1 MTELINLDCQSLSF
15 DSKLSGRRL
24 KKVQNIFPIKILL
37 NIICFSLYL
46 LGMKRNMI
54 ASTLGLPPNT
64 VRTKIRIFFRDGV
77 SALFDRRKNNVVRQV
92 KDEPE
97 ASPKRETVIEQTTEE
112 IVLRVRDIC
121 IAIPKHNYLQA
132 RAVLLTFVQNKI
144 ITKAEAAKNLD
155 LSSVHIGYLC
165 NGLKDKDIHSLF
177 DNRKGQ
183 KQDYKFTPEIKA
195 QLIQIFTI
203 NSLTGKSTSGKA
215 IGEELEAMF
224 ETSFSERSVRFH
236 MSKLGLRQIKSTL
249 PAQYE
254 LEKKTGKK

>member
-1 MTELINLDCQSLSF
+1 MTELINLHCQSLSF
-15 DSKLSGRRL
+15 DPKLSARRL
-24 KKVQNIFPIKILL
+24 KKVQSIFPIKILL
-37 NIICFSLYL
+37 NIICLSLYL
-46 LGMKRNMI
+46 LGMKRSMI
-54 ASTLGLPPNT
+54 ASTFGLSPNT

-77 SALFDRRKNNVVRQV
+77 SALFDRRTENLVPQV
-92 KDEPE
+92 KEKPE

-112 IVLRVRDIC
+112 IILRVGDIC
-121 IAIPKHNYLQA
+121 IAIPKNNHLQA
-132 RAVLLTFVQNKI
+132 RAILLTFVQNKI
-144 ITKAEAAKNLD
+144 ITKAEAAENLN

-165 NGLKDKDIHSLF
+165 NELKDKDIHSLL
-177 DNRKGQ
+177 DERKGQ
-183 KQDYKFTPEIKA
+183 KQDYKFIPEVKA

-236 MSKLGLRQIKSTL
+236 MRKLGLGLIKKTL

-254 LEKKTGKK
+254 LEKKTVIK